1 MEKLFFLPT
10 NLKNFEKFTWNMNIF
25 FLGLMLEYKLD
36 ELAHASQ
43 DELTTGPIVPKSYR
57 L

>member
-1 MEKLFFLPT
+1 
-10 NLKNFEKFTWNMNIF
+10 MNIF